1 MQGWSRH
8 RVASLGAALAYYS
21 VFSLGP
27 LLLIVTA
34 TAGILFGENA
44 VRGELTNQFRGLL
57 GPTGGQAIDAMLKG
71 AANPQTGTLAAV
83 TGVVLLLVTAVAVVV
98 QLKEALNTIWEVDTA
113 AESGWRPYLHTY
125 LVSFAGILGLGF
137 LLAVSLVINAM
148 LAAGA
153 STLRVSGT
161 EAVLWEALNFSVSLI
176 VLAALFGLLFKW
188 FPDTDVSWSEVVPG
202 AVATAILFN
211 LGKMAI
217 GWYIGR
223 EGLESTYGAAA
234 SIVVLLIWAYY
245 SAQILLFGAELTHAY
260 ARNRRGLPLS
270 PAHSNSP
277 SYVTSKEPPMG
288 QLLSSDQIEEL
299 AAKHGV
305 SPGAVENL
313 AAAMVDAGGAGAQF
327 SHPELGGMGQWMP
340 SGMLMIGDM
349 FNHQLKAKVDH
360 LCRDVAQKLSSRPL
374 SAVHESVRPSSSAWW
389 PAELGSPASTGSQ
402 NEMRYAFFPQA
413 HRLAIF
419 SEGALALYD
428 TGEHRITG
436 FSQQQAS
443 TGTLAFTSPEGAVP
457 LSKLRRLSG

>member
-1 MQGWSRH
+1 MIHLLILARQNAGVDRAFRDHARARSQECYRRSSTERMRGVTVRTSGRPSGKSMWQIVQVAMQGWSRH

-83 TGVVLLLVTAVAVVV
+83 TGVVLLLVAAVAVVV

-125 LVSFAGILGLGF
+125 LVSFAGVLGLGF
-137 LLAVSLVINAM
+137 LLAVSLVINAV

-176 VLAALFGLLFKW
+176 VLSALFGLLFKW
-188 FPDTDVSWSEVVPG
+188 FPDTEVSWSEVVPG

-223 EGLESTYGAAA
+223 EGLEFYLRRGGLDRRA
-234 SIVVLLIWAYY
+234 SDLGVLLRAN
-245 SAQILLFGAELTHAY
+245 SALRCGTD
-260 ARNRRGLPLS
+260 ARLRPQ
-270 PAHSNSP
+270 
-277 SYVTSKEPPMG
+277 PPR
-288 QLLSSDQIEEL
+288 L
-299 AAKHGV
+299 AAI
-305 SPGAVENL
+305 SCA
-313 AAAMVDAGGAGAQF
+313 
-327 SHPELGGMGQWMP
+327 
-340 SGMLMIGDM
+340 
-349 FNHQLKAKVDH
+349 
-360 LCRDVAQKLSSRPL
+360 
-374 SAVHESVRPSSSAWW
+374 
-389 PAELGSPASTGSQ
+389 
-402 NEMRYAFFPQA
+402 Y
-413 HRLAIF
+413 
-419 SEGALALYD
+419 
-428 TGEHRITG
+428 
-436 FSQQQAS
+436 
-443 TGTLAFTSPEGAVP
+443 
-457 LSKLRRLSG
+457 